1 VPNVPCVPGGSGTFS
16 GVSPRFID
24 SFVGASVLT
33 AALGPGSGQGKAYE
47 VTRASTGTKSAGAG
61 WYIYGIIGGLI
72 LVGLAAFGFLR
83 GGFKT

>member
-1 VPNVPCVPGGSGTFS
+1 MPNVPCVPGASGTFS

-47 VTRASTGTKSAGAG
+47 VTRASSGGGSASSG
-61 WYIYGIIGGLI
+61 WYVYGVIIGLT
-72 LVGLAAFGFLR
+72 LVGLATFRFLK
-83 GGFKT
+83 GGFKI